1 MRDLLER
8 ARQQAEHADPSVRAA
23 ALLRI
28 ARVESAGAPS
38 QARQTLLEGLDAV
51 RKLPSSESDHLFDE
65 ARMVAA
71 AVSPELL
78 AEIPTNRHGRPEELV
93 SRDVSALV
101 QTMMKHGHADAAFDY
116 VLRYNDPISFP
127 FISVGAVLHRLG
139 QNHPERAA
147 RRMMLLRH
155 AVEQWRES
163 LSDRRSSA
171 RHFMEDPLGFV
182 HLFGQF
188 WKDFPQEEALAIAH
202 TIVDRSAEEPDAG
215 TSCGYPDGIHFSSP
229 RQHMLFQVLH
239 VLRHLDPA
247 LAQSLVNS
255 HEQLAAATRRYPNG
269 LETMHEEVEAETERR
284 KAEGVTCGG
293 GSGEAWG
300 FVGDLK
306 DYDREH
312 ERHRRLAEAARN
324 GDFQTL
330 IDDALETY
338 KEDTSPTTRNYA
350 SKEYW
355 PSTGALRTALYKAGL
370 RLGSEAATLLE
381 QIPDNDL
388 RLFGTIEL
396 AAALAGLAPS
406 SITTMKRPHPPG
418 SRATQC
424 RIIAATNSAGTQRAK
439 PHGPAMRS
447 PDGRLIRCP
456 KCLFQPSGDIR
467 WNCRCGHAWNTFE
480 TGGKCP
486 ACRFQWEE
494 TVCPYCGE
502 MSEHGAWYLS
512 EP

>member
-8 ARQQAEHADPSVRAA
+8 ARHQAEHADPSVRAA

-38 QARQTLLEGLDAV
+38 QARRTLLEGLDAV
-51 RKLPSSESDHLFDE
+51 RTLPNSEGDNLFDE
-65 ARMVAA
+65 VRMVAA
-71 AVSPELL
+71 AVSPELV
-78 AEIPTNRHGRPEELV
+78 AEIPINQHGRPAELA
-93 SRDVSALV
+93 SREISMIV

-116 VLRYNDPISFP
+116 VLGYNDPISFP

-139 QNHPERAA
+139 LPERAA

-155 AVEQWRES
+155 AVDQWQES
-163 LSDRRSSA
+163 LSDRRSPA
-171 RHFMEDPLGFV
+171 RGHFLGDPFGFV
-182 HLFGQF
+182 YLFGNL
-188 WKDFPQEEALAIAH
+188 WKDFPQEEALAIARS
-202 TIVDRSAEEPDAG
+202 IVDRSAEEPDAG
-215 TSCGYPDGIHFSSP
+215 TSSGYPDGIHFSSP
-229 RQHMLFQVLH
+229 RQHTLFQILH

-255 HEQLAAATRRYPNG
+255 YDQLAAAARRYPNG

-284 KAEGVTCGG
+284 KAEGVTCEGG
-293 GSGEAWG
+293 TCEAFG
-300 FVGDLK
+300 FAGDPK
-306 DYDREH
+306 DYDREF
-312 ERHRRLAEAARN
+312 ERHRRLTEAARN
-324 GDFQTL
+324 GDFKTF
-330 IDDALETY
+330 IDDALEKY
-338 KEDTSPTTRNYA
+338 EEDTSPATRNYA

-370 RLGSEAATLLE
+370 HLGSQAATLLE

-396 AAALAGLAPS
+396 AAALAGLPPS

-418 SRATQC
+418 SRATQG
-424 RIIAATNSAGTQRAK
+424 RIMAASCTTRAQRAE

-456 KCLFQPSGDIR
+456 KCLFQAPGGLR
-467 WNCRCGHAWNTFE
+467 WSCKCGHVWNTFE

-494 TVCPYCGE
+494 TMCPNCGE
-502 MSEHGAWYLS
+502 MSEHRTWYLS